1 MIVTLNAQTGETGSR
16 EPSAEDLADLAASTL
31 PAQTRA
37 QWETAAIRR
46 AAKALRPNREALDSL
61 CNTRPA
67 VDKPALVALIA
78 EILRISALPAQAQGR
93 TLVSLAAST
102 NEATAYALLL
112 AAYNAAIAAFYTSI
126 ALVDPSLD
134 YRTEIKK
141 QFDAVLDQI
150 KNTL

>member
-1 MIVTLNAQTGETGSR
+1 MSKINDNGVIR
-16 EPSAEDLADLAASTL
+16 DLTEQEIADLNL
-31 PAQTRA
+31 PVAQRT
-37 QWETAAIRR
+37 QWESAAIRR

-67 VDKPALVALIA
+67 ADKPALVALIA

-93 TLVSLAAST
+93 TLVSLANST

-112 AAYNAAIAAFYTSI
+112 AAYNAAIASFYTSI
-126 ALVDPSLD
+126 ALVDSSLE